1 MAGRHTICNILPI
14 PKKIDF
20 GCYGFPDNAVVAR
33 YVRSRE
39 LKRHG
44 NRHFRIFPRIIRKW
58 VDVYSILAVDYY
70 PMPGR
75 YIAGYDAADDAAS
88 TDRRQVIGT
97 GRVPVYG
104 NAEGF
109 ISKDVRLTESRRVI
123 A

>member
-1 MAGRHTICNILPI
+1 MAGRHSICNILPI

-70 PMPGR
+70 PMLGR
-75 YIAGYDAADDAAS
+75 YIAGYDAADDAAAP
-88 TDRRQVIGT
+88 DRR
-97 GRVPVYG
+97 
-104 NAEGF
+104 
-109 ISKDVRLTESRRVI
+109 
-123 A
+123 